1 MMRYNTADFE
11 GCWVPPGSLF
21 LFASSSERRWIMNRI
36 AGDDGHGI
44 GPLGFIIF
52 AVTIIVVL
60 SALLDWLI

>member
-1 MMRYNTADFE
+1 
-11 GCWVPPGSLF
+11 
-21 LFASSSERRWIMNRI
+21 MNRI
-36 AGDDGHGI
+36 AGDNGHGI